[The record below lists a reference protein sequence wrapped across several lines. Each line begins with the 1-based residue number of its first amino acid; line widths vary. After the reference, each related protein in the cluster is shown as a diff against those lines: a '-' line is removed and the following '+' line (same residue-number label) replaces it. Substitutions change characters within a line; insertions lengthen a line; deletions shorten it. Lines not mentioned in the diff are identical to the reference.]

1 MQHRR
6 RCHLPSRPHRL
17 PRRRHITLLGHASR
31 PIAPALTC
39 LAGTH
44 EPPPP
49 LTVPGTPPS
58 KKCKS
63 FVPFTSNFPLAHT
76 PRRLTNLAPQG
87 HLDKFFFF
95 FLLFP
100 SHLEPVQDNG
110 AHNITAVSS
119 RRAHEGPPCS
129 PTTTSLAASKRIC
142 HRMAPSPTN
151 SPTPSCPTWSP
162 PLPRLHRLHLDT
174 AARRRYN
181 QRHLDPATTPPFVG
195 TPATPLHPPS
205 HTSQAQIGPAALQ
218 LR

>member
-17 PRRRHITLLGHASR
+17 PRRRHHSFGARQPPHCTR
-31 PIAPALTC
+31 PY
-39 LAGTH
+39 
-44 EPPPP
+44 
-49 LTVPGTPPS
+49 VPRGYTRATAAAHRTWYPPS

-119 RRAHEGPPCS
+119 RRAHEGPSCS

-142 HRMAPSPTN
+142 HRTAPSPTN

-181 QRHLDPATTPPFVG
+181 QRHLDPVTTPPFAG

-205 HTSQAQIGPAALQ
+205 HASQAHIGPTALQ